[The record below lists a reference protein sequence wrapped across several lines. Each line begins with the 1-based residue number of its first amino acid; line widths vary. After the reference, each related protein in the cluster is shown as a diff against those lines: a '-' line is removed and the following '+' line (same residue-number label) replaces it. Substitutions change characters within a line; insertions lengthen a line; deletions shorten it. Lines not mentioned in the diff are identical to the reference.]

1 MTTFTDILKNSFL
14 EETSDFSIAAAAVS
28 LLSALF
34 IGLFIFFIYKKTYA
48 GVMYSKPFNTSL
60 VLLTVLTTFVILAV
74 TSNVVLSLGMV
85 GALSIVRFRT
95 AIKEPL
101 DLVFLFWS
109 ISVGIILGA
118 GLYSLAF
125 LGSLFIT
132 VILLVLTG
140 KVDSSAPYIL
150 MLQLE
155 NENAELQATEI
166 IKNRFGKVIV
176 KSKSITDGQP
186 ELIYEVKVKNNE
198 TSFMNELS
206 AIEGVQNATLVS
218 YNGNQAG

>member
-14 EETSDFSIAAAAVS
+14 EETADFSIAAASVS

-60 VLLTVLTTFVILAV
+60 VLLSVLTTFVILAV

-125 LGSLFIT
+125 LGSAFIT

-206 AIEGVQNATLVS
+206 AIEGVQSATLVS

>member
-1 MTTFTDILKNSFL
+1 MEAS
-14 EETSDFSIAAAAVS
+14 SDFSIAAASVS

-60 VLLTVLTTFVILAV
+60 VLLSVLTTFVILAV

-125 LGSLFIT
+125 LGSAFIT

-166 IKNRFGKVIV
+166 IKNRFGKIIV
-176 KSKSITDGQP
+176 KSKSIMDGQP

-206 AIEGVQNATLVS
+206 AIEGVQSATLVS

>member
-14 EETSDFSIAAAAVS
+14 EETADFSLAAASVS

-60 VLLTVLTTFVILAV
+60 VLLSVLTTFVILAV

-125 LGSLFIT
+125 LGSAFIT

-166 IKNRFGKVIV
+166 IKNRFGKIIV

>member
-1 MTTFTDILKNSFL
+1 MTTFTDIIKNSFL
-14 EETSDFSIAAAAVS
+14 EETADFSIAAASVS

-60 VLLTVLTTFVILAV
+60 VLLSVLTTFVILAV

-125 LGSLFIT
+125 LGSAFIT
-132 VILLVLTG
+132 IILFVLTG

-166 IKNRFGKVIV
+166 IKNRFGKIIV

>member
-1 MTTFTDILKNSFL
+1 MTTFTDIIKKSFL
-14 EETSDFSIAAAAVS
+14 EETADFSIAAASVS

-34 IGLFIFFIYKKTYA
+34 LGLFIFFIYKKTYA

-60 VLLTVLTTFVILAV
+60 VLLSVLTTFVILAV

-125 LGSLFIT
+125 LGSAFIT

>member
-1 MTTFTDILKNSFL
+1 MTTFTDIIKKSFL
-14 EETSDFSIAAAAVS
+14 EETADFSIAAASVS

-60 VLLTVLTTFVILAV
+60 VLLSVLTTFVILAV

-125 LGSLFIT
+125 LGSAFIT

-166 IKNRFGKVIV
+166 IKNRFGKIIV
-176 KSKSITDGQP
+176 KSKNITDGQP

>member
-1 MTTFTDILKNSFL
+1 MTTFTDIIKNSFL
-14 EETSDFSIAAAAVS
+14 EETADFSIAAASVS

-60 VLLTVLTTFVILAV
+60 VLLSVLTTFVILAV

-125 LGSLFIT
+125 LGSAFIT

-176 KSKSITDGQP
+176 KSKSITDGKP

>member
-1 MTTFTDILKNSFL
+1 MTTFTDIIKKSFL
-14 EETSDFSIAAAAVS
+14 EASSDFSIVAASVS

-60 VLLTVLTTFVILAV
+60 VLLSVLTTFVILAV

-125 LGSLFIT
+125 LGSAFIT

-166 IKNRFGKVIV
+166 IKNRFGKLIV

-198 TSFMNELS
+198 TSFINELS
-206 AIEGVQNATLVS
+206 AIEGVQSATLVS

>member
-1 MTTFTDILKNSFL
+1 MTTFTDIIKNSFL
-14 EETSDFSIAAAAVS
+14 EETADFSIAAASVS

-60 VLLTVLTTFVILAV
+60 VLLSVLTTFVILAV

-95 AIKEPL
+95 AIKAPL

-125 LGSLFIT
+125 LGSAFIT

>member
-1 MTTFTDILKNSFL
+1 MTTFTDIIKNSFL
-14 EETSDFSIAAAAVS
+14 EETADFSIAAASVS

-60 VLLTVLTTFVILAV
+60 VLLSVLTTFVILAV

-125 LGSLFIT
+125 LGSAFIT

-166 IKNRFGKVIV
+166 IKNRFGKVII

>member
-1 MTTFTDILKNSFL
+1 MTTFTDIIKNSFL
-14 EETSDFSIAAAAVS
+14 EETADFSITAASVS

-48 GVMYSKPFNTSL
+48 GVMYSKPFNTSV
-60 VLLTVLTTFVILAV
+60 VLLSVLTTLVILAV
-74 TSNVVLSLGMV
+74 ASNVVLSLGMV

-125 LGSLFIT
+125 LGSAFIT

-166 IKNRFGKVIV
+166 IKNRFGKAIV

-206 AIEGVQNATLVS
+206 AIEGVQHATLVS
-218 YNGNQAG
+218 YNGNQTG

>member
-1 MTTFTDILKNSFL
+1 MTTFTDIIKKSFL
-14 EETSDFSIAAAAVS
+14 EETADFSIAAASVS

-60 VLLTVLTTFVILAV
+60 VLLSVLTTFVILAV

-125 LGSLFIT
+125 LGSAFIT

-150 MLQLE
+150 MLQRE
-155 NENAELQATEI
+155 NENAELQATEV
-166 IKNRFGKVIV
+166 IKNRCGKGIV
-176 KSKSITDGQP
+176 TSKSITDGQP
-186 ELIYEVKVKNNE
+186 ELIYEVEVKSNE

>member
-14 EETSDFSIAAAAVS
+14 EQTADFSIAAASVS

-118 GLYSLAF
+118 GLYALAF
-125 LGSLFIT
+125 LGSVFIT

-140 KVDSSAPYIL
+140 KVDSSSPYIL

-166 IKNRFGKVIV
+166 IKNRFGKIIV

>member
-1 MTTFTDILKNSFL
+1 MTTFTDIIKKSFL
-14 EETSDFSIAAAAVS
+14 EETADFSIAAASVS

-60 VLLTVLTTFVILAV
+60 VLLSVLTTFVILAV

-125 LGSLFIT
+125 LGSAFIT

-166 IKNRFGKVIV
+166 IKNRFGKIIV

>member
-14 EETSDFSIAAAAVS
+14 EETADFSIAAASVS

-60 VLLTVLTTFVILAV
+60 VLLSVLTTFVILAV

-125 LGSLFIT
+125 LGSAFIT

-155 NENAELQATEI
+155 NENAELKATEI
-166 IKNRFGKVIV
+166 IKNRFGKIIV

>member
-1 MTTFTDILKNSFL
+1 MTTFTDIIKNSFL
-14 EETSDFSIAAAAVS
+14 EETADFSIAAASVS

-60 VLLTVLTTFVILAV
+60 VLLSVLTTFVILAV

-125 LGSLFIT
+125 LGSVFIT

-166 IKNRFGKVIV
+166 IKNRFGKIIV

-206 AIEGVQNATLVS
+206 AIEGIQSATLVS

>member
-1 MTTFTDILKNSFL
+1 MTTFTDIIKNSFL
-14 EETSDFSIAAAAVS
+14 EETADFSIAAASVS

-60 VLLTVLTTFVILAV
+60 VLLSVLTTFVILAV

-125 LGSLFIT
+125 LGSAFIT

-166 IKNRFGKVIV
+166 IKNRFGKIIV
-176 KSKSITDGQP
+176 KSKSIMDGQP

-206 AIEGVQNATLVS
+206 AIEGVQSATLVS

>member
-1 MTTFTDILKNSFL
+1 MTTFTDIIKNSFL
-14 EETSDFSIAAAAVS
+14 EETSDFSIAAASVS

-60 VLLTVLTTFVILAV
+60 VLLSVLTTFVILAV

-125 LGSLFIT
+125 LGSVFIT

-166 IKNRFGKVIV
+166 IKNRFGKIIV

-186 ELIYEVKVKNNE
+186 ELIYDVKVKNNE
-198 TSFMNELS
+198 TSFINELS

>member
-14 EETSDFSIAAAAVS
+14 EQTADFSIVAAATS

-125 LGSLFIT
+125 LGSAFIT

-206 AIEGVQNATLVS
+206 AIEGVQSATLVS

>member
-1 MTTFTDILKNSFL
+1 MTTFTDIIKNSFL
-14 EETSDFSIAAAAVS
+14 EETADFSIAAASVS

-34 IGLFIFFIYKKTYA
+34 IGLFIFFIYKKPYA

-60 VLLTVLTTFVILAV
+60 VLLSVLTTFVILAV

-125 LGSLFIT
+125 LGSAFIT

-206 AIEGVQNATLVS
+206 AIEGIQSATLVS

>member
-1 MTTFTDILKNSFL
+1 MNTFTDILKNSFL
-14 EETSDFSIAAAAVS
+14 EQTSDFSIAGAAVS
-28 LLSALF
+28 LSSALL

-118 GLYSLAF
+118 GLYPLAF
-125 LGSLFIT
+125 LGSIFIT
-132 VILLVLTG
+132 AILLFSTA
-140 KVDSSAPYIL
+140 KVDGSSAPYIL
-150 MLQLE
+150 MLHLE
-155 NENAELQATEI
+155 NENAELEAVELL
-166 IKNRFGKVIV
+166 KDRFGKLVV
-176 KSKSITDGQP
+176 KSKSITNGQP
-186 ELIYEVKVKNNE
+186 ELIYEVKIKNNE
-198 TSFMNELS
+198 TNFLNDLC
-206 AIEGVQNATLVS
+206 ALEGVQNATLVS
-218 YNGNQAG
+218 YNGNQA

>member
-1 MTTFTDILKNSFL
+1 MTTFTDIIKNSFL
-14 EETSDFSIAAAAVS
+14 EETADFSIAAASVS

-60 VLLTVLTTFVILAV
+60 VLLSVLTTFVILAV

-125 LGSLFIT
+125 LGSAFIT

-186 ELIYEVKVKNNE
+186 ELSYEVKVKNNE

>member
-1 MTTFTDILKNSFL
+1 MTTFTDIIKNSFL
-14 EETSDFSIAAAAVS
+14 EETADFSIAAASVS

-60 VLLTVLTTFVILAV
+60 VLLSVLTTFVILAV

-125 LGSLFIT
+125 LGSAFIT

-166 IKNRFGKVIV
+166 IKNRFGKIIV

>member
-14 EETSDFSIAAAAVS
+14 EETADFSIAAASVS

-60 VLLTVLTTFVILAV
+60 VLLSVLSTFVILAV

-95 AIKEPL
+95 AINEPL

-125 LGSLFIT
+125 LGSAFIT

-155 NENAELQATEI
+155 SENAELQATEI

>member
-186 ELIYEVKVKNNE
+186 ELIYEVRVKNNE

>member
-1 MTTFTDILKNSFL
+1 MTTFTDIIKNSFL
-14 EETSDFSIAAAAVS
+14 EETADFSIAAASVS

-60 VLLTVLTTFVILAV
+60 VLLSVLTTFVILAV

-125 LGSLFIT
+125 LGSAFIT

-166 IKNRFGKVIV
+166 IKNRFGKIIV

-206 AIEGVQNATLVS
+206 AIEGVQSATLVS

>member
-14 EETSDFSIAAAAVS
+14 EETADFSIAAASVS

-48 GVMYSKPFNTSL
+48 GVMYSIPFNTSL
-60 VLLTVLTTFVILAV
+60 VLLSVLTTFVILAV

-125 LGSLFIT
+125 LGSAFIT

-166 IKNRFGKVIV
+166 IKNRFGKIIV
-176 KSKSITDGQP
+176 KSKNITDGQP

>member
-14 EETSDFSIAAAAVS
+14 EETADFSIAAASVS

-60 VLLTVLTTFVILAV
+60 VLLSVLTTFVILAV

-125 LGSLFIT
+125 LGSVFIT

-206 AIEGVQNATLVS
+206 AIEGIQSATLVS

>member
-14 EETSDFSIAAAAVS
+14 EETADFSIAAASVS

-60 VLLTVLTTFVILAV
+60 VLLSVLTTFVILAV

-125 LGSLFIT
+125 LGSAFIT

>member
-1 MTTFTDILKNSFL
+1 MTTFTDIIKNSFL
-14 EETSDFSIAAAAVS
+14 EETADFSIAAASVS

-60 VLLTVLTTFVILAV
+60 VLLSVLTTFVILAV

-125 LGSLFIT
+125 LGSAFIT

-166 IKNRFGKVIV
+166 IKNRLGKIIV
-176 KSKSITDGQP
+176 KYKSITDGQT
-186 ELIYEVKVKNNE
+186 ELIYEEKVKNNE

>member
-1 MTTFTDILKNSFL
+1 MTTFTDIIKNSFL
-14 EETSDFSIAAAAVS
+14 EETADFSIAAASVS

-60 VLLTVLTTFVILAV
+60 VLLSVLTTFVILAV

-125 LGSLFIT
+125 LGSAFIT
-132 VILLVLTG
+132 VILFVLTG

-166 IKNRFGKVIV
+166 IKNRFGKIIV

>member
-1 MTTFTDILKNSFL
+1 MTTFTDIIKNSFL
-14 EETSDFSIAAAAVS
+14 EETADFSIAAASVS

-60 VLLTVLTTFVILAV
+60 VLLSVLTTFVILAV

-125 LGSLFIT
+125 LGSAFIT

-166 IKNRFGKVIV
+166 IKNRFGKVLV

-206 AIEGVQNATLVS
+206 AIEGIQSATLVS

>member
-1 MTTFTDILKNSFL
+1 MTTFTDIIKNSFL
-14 EETSDFSIAAAAVS
+14 EETADFSIAAASVS

-60 VLLTVLTTFVILAV
+60 VLLSVLTTFVILAV

-125 LGSLFIT
+125 LGSAFIT

-206 AIEGVQNATLVS
+206 AIEGVKNATLVS

>member
-1 MTTFTDILKNSFL
+1 MTTFTDIIKNSFL
-14 EETSDFSIAAAAVS
+14 EETADFSIAAASVS

-118 GLYSLAF
+118 GLYALAF
-125 LGSLFIT
+125 LGSVFIT
-132 VILLVLTG
+132 IILLVLTG

-166 IKNRFGKVIV
+166 IKNRFGKIIV

>member
-1 MTTFTDILKNSFL
+1 MNTFTDILKNSFV
-14 EETSDFSIAAAAVS
+14 EQTSDFSIAGAAVS
-28 LLSALF
+28 LSSALL

-118 GLYSLAF
+118 GLYPLAF
-125 LGSLFIT
+125 LGSVFIT
-132 VILLVLTG
+132 AILLLLTA
-140 KVDSSAPYIL
+140 KVDGSAPYIL
-150 MLQLE
+150 MLHLE
-155 NENAELQATEI
+155 NENAELEAVELL
-166 IKNRFGKVIV
+166 KNRFGKLVV
-176 KSKSITDGQP
+176 KSKSITHGQP
-186 ELIYEVKVKNNE
+186 ELIYEVKIKNNE
-198 TSFMNELS
+198 TNFLNDLC
-206 AIEGVQNATLVS
+206 ALEGVQNATLVS
-218 YNGNQAG
+218 YNGNQA

>member
-1 MTTFTDILKNSFL
+1 MTTFTDIIKKSFL
-14 EETSDFSIAAAAVS
+14 EETADFSIAAAAVS

-34 IGLFIFFIYKKTYA
+34 IGLVIFFIYKKTYA

-60 VLLTVLTTFVILAV
+60 VLLSVLTTFVILAV

-125 LGSLFIT
+125 LGSAFIT

-206 AIEGVQNATLVS
+206 AIEGIQSATLVS